1 MLLAALRLLEGR
13 RLTRLYYYRY
23 IPQIYIK
30 EIAKPLL
37 TCMVEGEEI
46 KRYVGEWRGARLLL
60 RLLHCYTRRH
70 VSPTHTTHS
79 LTSPSLR
86 YLFKGWEN
94 YYLWDD
100 LDLKTISAKQ
110 KVKYFSRVKF
120 WEDLPTKTYREYV
133 NAPLLL
139 LRPRPGN
146 CYCDC
151 CSC

>member
-1 MLLAALRLLEGR
+1 
-13 RLTRLYYYRY
+13 
-23 IPQIYIK
+23 
-30 EIAKPLL
+30 
-37 TCMVEGEEI
+37 MVEGEEI
-46 KRYVGEWRGARLLL
+46 KLL
-60 RLLHCYTRRH
+60 RLRHCYTRRDRAPD

-133 NAPLLL
+133 NVLL

-146 CYCDC
+146 CYCDW